1 MVSAVSP
8 LTESTDS
15 MVLEITTD
23 RVIMTHTVGQY
34 QPILQDIW
42 LLVMLVALENNL
54 GFRRNLSDKEF
65 AAKLKT
71 KSQATG
77 LQSISQ

>member
-1 MVSAVSP
+1 
-8 LTESTDS
+8 
-15 MVLEITTD
+15 
-23 RVIMTHTVGQY
+23 MTHTVGQY
-34 QPILQDIW
+34 QP
-42 LLVMLVALENNL
+42 NL
-54 GFRRNLSDKEF
+54 ARDLAASNASSLRKQFRISKNLSDKEF